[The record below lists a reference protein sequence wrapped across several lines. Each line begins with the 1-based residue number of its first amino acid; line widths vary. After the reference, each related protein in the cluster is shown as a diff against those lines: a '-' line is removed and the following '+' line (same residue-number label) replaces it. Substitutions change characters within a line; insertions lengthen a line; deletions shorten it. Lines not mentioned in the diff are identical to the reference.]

1 MELKAKEEAEA
12 AAAAAAAANSTQ
24 TAETAQVMKPV
35 DSLEMSETLNTSDIA
50 DMLREIESANAPVSR
65 EEQLPEK
72 QFNTE
77 EKKVGLPKTDANELK
92 YEPVDEQSKIYATTE
107 KMIMLKELKINQNK
121 RILNKLKTIK
131 RIRIL
136 KKLKIH
142 LKMIQRLKTVTRPN

>member
-1 MELKAKEEAEA
+1 MELPPDNIFILTEDEDLPQKQRNVRPKLPPTGRISSIKKKIIANSFSCLKRKVTKQEMELKAKEEAE

-77 EKKVGLPKTDANELK
+77 RRK
-92 YEPVDEQSKIYATTE
+92 
-107 KMIMLKELKINQNK
+107 
-121 RILNKLKTIK
+121 
-131 RIRIL
+131 
-136 KKLKIH
+136 
-142 LKMIQRLKTVTRPN
+142 